1 MDRLL
6 PWLRRSGW
14 MYGLIALVL
23 AVMAWRS
30 MGGGG
35 EQGAPAP
42 AARVSRAPEVP
53 KMTLVHV
60 AGAVRTPGVYRVG
73 GDSRVIQAVRIAGGP
88 TRDADLSRLNLA
100 APVVDG
106 QQVVIPFRPRP
117 GAGGGG
123 GGASGAGTSGAGSG
137 ATGPVSLSSA
147 TAADLEA
154 LDGVGP
160 ALAARIIAW
169 RDSHGGF
176 SSVDALDE
184 VPGIGPARMEAL
196 RPHLTP

>member
-1 MDRLL
+1 
-6 PWLRRSGW
+6 
-14 MYGLIALVL
+14 MYGVIALVL
-23 AVMAWRS
+23 AVLAWRA
-30 MGGGG
+30 MGGDGG
-35 EQGAPAP
+35 PRTAVPSTT
-42 AARVSRAPEVP
+42 VSRTAAVP
-53 KMTLVHV
+53 ALTLVHV
-60 AGAVRTPGVYRVG
+60 AGAVRRPGVYRMG
-73 GDSRVIQAVRIAGGP
+73 GDTRVLQAVRMAGGP

-100 APVVDG
+100 APIADG
-106 QQVVIPFRPRP
+106 QQVVVPVRPRP
-117 GAGGGG
+117 GAVGGS
-123 GGASGAGTSGAGSG
+123 ASSGATGT

-169 RDSHGGF
+169 RDAHGGF
-176 SSVDALDE
+176 ASVDALDD

>member
-14 MYGLIALVL
+14 VYGLIALVL

-35 EQGAPAP
+35 DEGSTAP
-42 AARVSRAPEVP
+42 AARVVRRPDVP

-60 AGAVRTPGVYRVG
+60 AGAVRTPGVYRMG
-73 GDSRVIQAVRIAGGP
+73 GDSRVIQAVRMAGGP
-88 TRDADLSRLNLA
+88 TARADLSRLNLA
-100 APVVDG
+100 APLADG
-106 QQVVIPFRPRP
+106 QQVVIPERPRRGSP
-117 GAGGGG
+117 GAGASAAAGAPGG
-123 GGASGAGTSGAGSG
+123 
-137 ATGPVSLSSA
+137 GPVSLSSA

-160 ALAARIIAW
+160 ALAARIVAW
-169 RDSHGGF
+169 RDSNGGF
-176 SSVDALDE
+176 SSVDQLDE

-196 RPHLTP
+196 RPLLVP

>member
-6 PWLRRSGW
+6 PWLRQSGW
-14 MYGLIALVL
+14 LYGLIALVL

-35 EQGAPAP
+35 DEGSTAP
-42 AARVSRAPEVP
+42 AARIERRADVP

-60 AGAVRTPGVYRVG
+60 AGEVRRPGVYRVG

-88 TRDADLSRLNLA
+88 TRRADLSRLNLA
-100 APVVDG
+100 APIADG
-106 QQVVIPFRPRP
+106 QQVIIPARPRP
-117 GAGGGG
+117 GAQGGSVAAGG
-123 GGASGAGTSGAGSG
+123 ES
-137 ATGPVSLSSA
+137 GPVSLSSA

-169 RDSHGGF
+169 RDSRGGF
-176 SSVDALDE
+176 SSVDQLDD

-196 RPHLTP
+196 KPRLVP

>member
-42 AARVSRAPEVP
+42 AARVSRAPDLP

-100 APVVDG
+100 APVADG

-123 GGASGAGTSGAGSG
+123 GASGAGTSGAGG
-137 ATGPVSLSSA
+137 DAAGPVSLSSA

>member
-42 AARVSRAPEVP
+42 AARVSRAPDVP

-123 GGASGAGTSGAGSG
+123 GGASGAGTSGAGGG

-147 TAADLEA
+147 TVADLEA

>member
-14 MYGLIALVL
+14 LYGLIALVL

-35 EQGAPAP
+35 DEGSTAP
-42 AARVSRAPEVP
+42 AARIERRADVP

-60 AGAVRTPGVYRVG
+60 AGEVRRPGVYRVG

-88 TRDADLSRLNLA
+88 TRRADLSRLNLA
-100 APVVDG
+100 APIADG
-106 QQVVIPFRPRP
+106 QQVIIPARPRP
-117 GAGGGG
+117 GAQGGSVAAGG
-123 GGASGAGTSGAGSG
+123 ES
-137 ATGPVSLSSA
+137 GPVSLSSA

-169 RDSHGGF
+169 RDSRGGF
-176 SSVDALDE
+176 SSVDQLDD

-196 RPHLTP
+196 KPRLVP

>member
-42 AARVSRAPEVP
+42 AARVSRAPDVP

-60 AGAVRTPGVYRVG
+60 AGEVRTPGVYRVG

-106 QQVVIPFRPRP
+106 QQVVIPSRPRP
-117 GAGGGG
+117 GVVGVA
-123 GGASGAGTSGAGSG
+123 ASGAGAGGTAGGAS
-137 ATGPVSLSSA
+137 GPVSLSSA

>member
-1 MDRLL
+1 
-6 PWLRRSGW
+6 

-35 EQGAPAP
+35 GGGDGGTTAP
-42 AARVSRAPEVP
+42 AATVSRAPDVP
-53 KMTLVHV
+53 RMTLVHV
-60 AGAVRTPGVYRVG
+60 AGAVRKPGVYRVG
-73 GDSRVIQAVRIAGGP
+73 GDTRVIQAVRMAGGP

-100 APVVDG
+100 APVADG
-106 QQVVIPFRPRP
+106 QQVVIPVRPRAVAA
-117 GAGGGG
+117 AGGAAGATAAA
-123 GGASGAGTSGAGSG
+123 GASGG
-137 ATGPVSLSSA
+137 ATAPVSLSSA

-176 SSVDALDE
+176 ASVDALDE

>member
-14 MYGLIALVL
+14 VYGLVALVL

-35 EQGAPAP
+35 DEGSTAP
-42 AARVSRAPEVP
+42 AARVVRRPDVP
-53 KMTLVHV
+53 SMTLVHV
-60 AGAVRTPGVYRVG
+60 AGAVRRPGVYRMG
-73 GDSRVIQAVRIAGGP
+73 GDSRVIQAVRMAGGP
-88 TRDADLSRLNLA
+88 TARADLSRLNLA
-100 APVVDG
+100 APVADG
-106 QQVVIPFRPRP
+106 QQVLIPERAR
-117 GAGGGG
+117 A
-123 GGASGAGTSGAGSG
+123 AGTASAGSG
-137 ATGPVSLSSA
+137 GGPGQSDGPVSLSSA

-160 ALAARIIAW
+160 ALAARIVAW

-176 SSVDALDE
+176 SSVDQLDE

-196 RPHLTP
+196 RPRLTP

>member
-14 MYGLIALVL
+14 LYGLIALVL

-30 MGGGG
+30 IGGGG
-35 EQGAPAP
+35 DEGSTAP
-42 AARVSRAPEVP
+42 AARIERRADVP

-60 AGAVRTPGVYRVG
+60 AGEVRRPGVYRVG

-88 TRDADLSRLNLA
+88 TRRADLSRLNLA
-100 APVVDG
+100 APIADG
-106 QQVVIPFRPRP
+106 QQVIIPARPRP
-117 GAGGGG
+117 GAQGGSVAAGG
-123 GGASGAGTSGAGSG
+123 ES
-137 ATGPVSLSSA
+137 GPVSLSSA

-169 RDSHGGF
+169 RDSRGGF
-176 SSVDALDE
+176 SSVDQLDD

-196 RPHLTP
+196 KPRLVP

>member
-14 MYGLIALVL
+14 LYGLIALVL

-35 EQGAPAP
+35 DEGSTAP
-42 AARVSRAPEVP
+42 AARIERRADVP

-60 AGAVRTPGVYRVG
+60 AGEVRRPGVYRVG

-88 TRDADLSRLNLA
+88 TRRADLSRLNLA
-100 APVVDG
+100 APLADG
-106 QQVVIPFRPRP
+106 QQVIIPARPRP
-117 GAGGGG
+117 GAQGGSVAAGG
-123 GGASGAGTSGAGSG
+123 ES
-137 ATGPVSLSSA
+137 GPVSLSSA

-176 SSVDALDE
+176 SSVDQLDD

-196 RPHLTP
+196 KPRLVP

>member
-14 MYGLIALVL
+14 LYGLIALVL

-35 EQGAPAP
+35 DEGSTAP
-42 AARVSRAPEVP
+42 AARIERRADVP

-60 AGAVRTPGVYRVG
+60 AGEVRRPGVYRVG

-88 TRDADLSRLNLA
+88 TRRADLSRLNLA
-100 APVVDG
+100 APLADG
-106 QQVVIPFRPRP
+106 QQVVIPARPRP
-117 GAGGGG
+117 GAAGVAGTGGGPE
-123 GGASGAGTSGAGSG
+123 S
-137 ATGPVSLSSA
+137 GPVSLSSA

-176 SSVDALDE
+176 TSVDQLDD

-196 RPHLTP
+196 KPRLVP

>member
-14 MYGLIALVL
+14 MYGLLALVL

-30 MGGGG
+30 MGGAGD
-35 EQGAPAP
+35 QGSTAPAP
-42 AARVSRAPEVP
+42 RVERRQAPP
-53 KMTLVHV
+53 AMTLVHV
-60 AGAVRTPGVYRVG
+60 AGAVRRPGVYKVG

-100 APVVDG
+100 APVADG
-106 QQVVIPFRPRP
+106 QQVVIPTRPRP
-117 GAGGGG
+117 GAAPTT
-123 GGASGAGTSGAGSG
+123 AS
-137 ATGPVSLSSA
+137 ATAASGPVSLSSA

-154 LDGVGP
+154 LDGLGP

-176 SSVDALDE
+176 SSVDQLDE

-196 RPHLTP
+196 KPRLMP

>member
-1 MDRLL
+1 
-6 PWLRRSGW
+6 
-14 MYGLIALVL
+14 MYALIALVL

-30 MGGGG
+30 MGG
-35 EQGAPAP
+35 EEPRAQAPS
-42 AARVSRAPEVP
+42 AARVSRAPDVP
-53 KMTLVHV
+53 KVTLVHV
-60 AGAVRTPGVYRVG
+60 AGAVRKPGVYRVG

-100 APVVDG
+100 APLADG
-106 QQVVIPFRPRP
+106 QQVVIPVRPPAAGSGPSGPGAAP
-117 GAGGGG
+117 GAGAAA
-123 GGASGAGTSGAGSG
+123 GASS
-137 ATGPVSLSSA
+137 GPVSLSSA

>member
-42 AARVSRAPEVP
+42 AARVSRAPDVP

-60 AGAVRTPGVYRVG
+60 AGEVRTPGVYRVG

-106 QQVVIPFRPRP
+106 QQVVIPSRPRP
-117 GAGGGG
+117 GVVEGA
-123 GGASGAGTSGAGSG
+123 ASGAGAGGTAGGAS
-137 ATGPVSLSSA
+137 GPVSLSSA

>member
-14 MYGLIALVL
+14 VYGLIALVL

-35 EQGAPAP
+35 DEGSTAP
-42 AARVSRAPEVP
+42 AARVVRRPDVP
-53 KMTLVHV
+53 KMTMVHV
-60 AGAVRTPGVYRVG
+60 AGEVRRPGVYRVG

-88 TRDADLSRLNLA
+88 TRAADLSRLNLA
-100 APVVDG
+100 APVADG
-106 QQVVIPFRPRP
+106 QQVFIPAPPPP
-117 GAGGGG
+117 GSVVPS
-123 GGASGAGTSGAGSG
+123 ASGGPAS
-137 ATGPVSLSSA
+137 GPVSLSSA

-176 SSVDALDE
+176 SSVDQLDD

-196 RPHLTP
+196 KPRLVP

>member
-14 MYGLIALVL
+14 MYGLLALVL

-35 EQGAPAP
+35 DQGSTAP
-42 AARVSRAPEVP
+42 AARVERRQAPP
-53 KMTLVHV
+53 AMTLVHV
-60 AGAVRTPGVYRVG
+60 AGAVRRPGVYKVG

-100 APVVDG
+100 APVADG
-106 QQVVIPFRPRP
+106 QQVVIPTRPRP
-117 GAGGGG
+117 GAGPTT
-123 GGASGAGTSGAGSG
+123 ASGTPAP
-137 ATGPVSLSSA
+137 GPVSLSSA
-147 TAADLEA
+147 TSADLEA

-176 SSVDALDE
+176 SSVDQLDE

-196 RPHLTP
+196 KPRLMP

>member
-1 MDRLL
+1 
-6 PWLRRSGW
+6 

-35 EQGAPAP
+35 DRGSTAP
-42 AARVSRAPEVP
+42 AARVSRAPDMP
-53 KMTLVHV
+53 KVTLVHV
-60 AGAVRTPGVYRVG
+60 AGAVRRPGVYRVG
-73 GDSRVIQAVRIAGGP
+73 GDARVIQAVRIAGGP

-100 APVVDG
+100 ALVADG
-106 QQVVIPFRPRP
+106 QQVVIPARPRAGAPGAAAATAGGGP
-117 GAGGGG
+117 GAGGG
-123 GGASGAGTSGAGSG
+123 
-137 ATGPVSLSSA
+137 PVSLASA

-176 SSVDALDE
+176 PSVDALDE